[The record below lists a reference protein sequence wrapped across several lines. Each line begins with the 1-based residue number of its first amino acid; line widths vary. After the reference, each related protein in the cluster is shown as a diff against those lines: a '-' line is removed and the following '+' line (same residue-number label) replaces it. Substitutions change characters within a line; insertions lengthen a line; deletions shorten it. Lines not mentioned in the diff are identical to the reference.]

1 LIVTDVLLVLTT
13 LPDQASADTLAA
25 QLVGENLAACVNI
38 LTPCS
43 SVYRWQGVVEM
54 ATEVPLLIKTTHARY
69 PALEAAL
76 QAMHPY
82 EVPELIALPVTHGL
96 AAYLDWVAASVTMPN
111 PTPPTIT

>member
-1 LIVTDVLLVLTT
+1 MTDVLLVLTT